1 MAIKRYDVSTG
12 QWEAFGSPQLN
23 PASLGITPAAIGAV
37 NVVNGTVTTASTSSA
52 VVRNIHASANAPTSG
67 QGIDGDIWV
76 QYV

>member
-1 MAIKRYDVSTG
+1 MAVKRWNSTTS

-37 NVVNGTVTTASTSSA
+37 NVVNGQVTTASTSSN
-52 VVRNIHASANAPTSG
+52 VVRNITVSTNSPTGGS
-67 QGIDGDIWV
+67 DGDIWV

>member
-1 MAIKRYDVSTG
+1 MAVKRWNSTTS

-37 NVVNGTVTTASTSSA
+37 NVVNGQVTTASTSSN
-52 VVRNIHASANAPTSG
+52 VVRNITVSTNSPTG
-67 QGIDGDIWV
+67 GNDGDIWV